1 MSAGSRTAWHRLLL
15 AGKPRL
21 TKANVLATALALLLG
36 FAIAVQVRQN
46 SLQGLDALREDE
58 LARILDTLDKDG
70 QRLADE
76 ARRLQTSKD
85 LLTSSSTR
93 TEEATRAAQQ
103 RLDALAVLTGTV
115 AARGPGITLRIADPE
130 RKVTAAALLDAVQ
143 ELRDAGAEAIQLGEV
158 RVVADTWFADADGGV
173 SVSGT
178 VTPPPYVI
186 KAIGDQHTLSTAM
199 GIPEG
204 VLSRIRS
211 VGANADLTEESNLVV
226 DALHRLSPAQY
237 AQPVPN
243 ASTSQGA
250 P

>member
-1 MSAGSRTAWHRLLL
+1 M
-15 AGKPRL
+15 
-21 TKANVLATALALLLG
+21 
-36 FAIAVQVRQN
+36 
-46 SLQGLDALREDE
+46 
-58 LARILDTLDKDG
+58 
-70 QRLADE
+70 
-76 ARRLQTSKD
+76 
-85 LLTSSSTR
+85 
-93 TEEATRAAQQ
+93 
-103 RLDALAVLTGTV
+103 
-115 AARGPGITLRIADPE
+115 
-130 RKVTAAALLDAVQ
+130 
-143 ELRDAGAEAIQLGEV
+143 
-158 RVVADTWFADADGGV
+158 ADTWFADADGGI

-237 AQPVPN
+237 AQPVPT